1 MSAQAPKHVMILDDE
16 KMICSVL
23 EDFLT
28 EHGYKV
34 TTAYSLAEGRTALRG
49 ETLPQ
54 ALVLDIML
62 PDGNGVDFLMELR
75 AAPRTK
81 TLPIIM
87 ITAHRISTKD
97 KIVGIDGGA
106 DDYMVKPFDLNE
118 FRSRVDRLI
127 RRVEETRAQNS

>member
-1 MSAQAPKHVMILDDE
+1 MSAENLKHVMILDDE

-34 TTAYSLAEGRTALRG
+34 TTAYSLAEGRAALRG
-49 ETLPQ
+49 DTLPQ

-62 PDGNGVDFLMELR
+62 PDGNGIDFLAELR

-97 KIVGIDGGA
+97 RIVGIDGGA
-106 DDYMVKPFDLNE
+106 DDYMVKPFDLHE

-127 RRVEETRAQNS
+127 RRVQETRSSDT

>member
-1 MSAQAPKHVMILDDE
+1 MSDAAPHHVMIIDDE

-34 TTAYSLAEGRTALRG
+34 TTAFNLADGRAALKGESLPHALI
-49 ETLPQ
+49 
-54 ALVLDIML
+54 LDIML

-75 AAPRTK
+75 SAPRTK

-106 DDYMVKPFDLNE
+106 DDYMVKPFDLHE

-127 RRVEETRAQNS
+127 RRVEETRASDS

>member
-1 MSAQAPKHVMILDDE
+1 MAASTPHHVMIIDDE

-23 EDFLT
+23 EDFLV
-28 EHGYKV
+28 EHGYRV
-34 TTAYSLAEGRTALRG
+34 TTALTLAEGREALRG
-49 ETLPQ
+49 EKLPD

-62 PDGNGVDFLMELR
+62 PDGNGVDFLMDLR
-75 AAPRTK
+75 SAPRTK

-106 DDYMVKPFDLNE
+106 DDYMVKPFDLHE
-118 FRSRVDRLI
+118 FRSRIDRLI
-127 RRVEETRAQNS
+127 RRVEETRSSAS